1 MMGVWSSGHVTCL
14 VLRRRENAHG
24 ASGAWLSVSCR
35 WRADLSLVAARA
47 GMRCLRTIAEARAD
61 ARSRSTHARLLDR
74 TAAALCEAGRRELQ
88 GRTATARG
96 VERLQVCSGGRL
108 CLVQGKGRCSTLKRV
123 EARFCWRDETDRRMW
138 AREERPYQ
146 QRPAQGSQSWHWR
159 TRGGEASREQIADSG
174 WTLAWLGS
182 GMRRSCVETWAALR
196 NAARRRRGEAFA
208 IIYLFARFSASVY
221 PSGRERMR
229 YVHASVLTATHTPD
243 ETDCYRTPP
252 SDLPGE
258 VRCEPVRVHRKWVA
272 SRLELAHPAAALAGT
287 HQRV

>member
-1 MMGVWSSGHVTCL
+1 MLTVRAVRGCPCGVAGGRISRWW
-14 VLRRRENAHG
+14 RRGRGCA
-24 ASGAWLSVSCR
+24 V
-35 WRADLSLVAARA
+35 VAA
-47 GMRCLRTIAEARAD
+47 IAEARAD

-221 PSGRERMR
+221 PSGCERMR
-229 YVHASVLTATHTPD
+229 YVHASVLAATHTPD
-243 ETDCYRTPP
+243 ETI
-252 SDLPGE
+252 
-258 VRCEPVRVHRKWVA
+258 VRGLRRLICRVRFVA
-272 SRLELAHPAAALAGT
+272 SLLESTESGSRPGLN
-287 HQRV
+287 